1 MDKKFYTVHLVSNN
15 KELTI
20 ENLTLNGNNYVSE
33 TEIDFSNFPKIFSL
47 TAIDEDANVIE
58 RMPHAKLLQQVK
70 YDWDEGY
77 YLAFTEISQYELD
90 QSIQNAKIEY
100 IAMMSDIDMEGL

>member
-1 MDKKFYTVHLVSNN
+1 
-15 KELTI
+15 
-20 ENLTLNGNNYVSE
+20 
-33 TEIDFSNFPKIFSL
+33 
-47 TAIDEDANVIE
+47 
-58 RMPHAKLLQQVK
+58 MPHAKLLQQVK

-77 YLAFTEISQYELD
+77 YLAFAEISQYELD

>member
-1 MDKKFYTVHLVSNN
+1 MDKKIYTIHLVSNN

-20 ENLTLNGNNYVSE
+20 ESLTLNGNNYVSE

-47 TAIDEDANVIE
+47 TVIDEDGNITE
-58 RMPHAKLLQQVK
+58 KMSHAMLLQQVK

-77 YLAFTEISQYELD
+77 YLAFAEISQYELD
-90 QSIQNAKIEY
+90 QSVQDAKIEY

>member
-1 MDKKFYTVHLVSNN
+1 MNKKIYTIHLVSNN

-20 ENLTLNGNNYVSE
+20 KNLTLNGNNYVSK

-58 RMPHAKLLQQVK
+58 KMSHAKLLQQVK
-70 YDWDEGY
+70 
-77 YLAFTEISQYELD
+77 
-90 QSIQNAKIEY
+90 
-100 IAMMSDIDMEGL
+100 